1 MEEREKKLYEVFESH
16 NSNSNNKLEPEEVVN
31 LVDEIETTIERYS
44 TLGRVG
50 QFMEA
55 FKQPVLNVPTIPS
68 KDIVHLRLGL
78 ILEELT
84 ELAQACGSEI
94 LSEFGTTLKA
104 KAEEIRNIV
113 ENKREILV
121 PDLKEVLD
129 AHIDLQYVL
138 DGSAQSFG
146 LRYIYDAA
154 FTEVH
159 NSNMSKLCKN
169 TEEAA
174 ATKEKY
180 SAEGINVEIVPHKN
194 YFLIVRTKDNK
205 ILKSINYK
213 PADLQPIVNSLLIS
227 K

>member
-1 MEEREKKLYEVFESH
+1 MEEREKTIYVIFEGH
-16 NSNSNNKLEPEEVVN
+16 NNNSNNKLTPEEIVD
-31 LVDEIETTIERYS
+31 LVDEIETTVEQNT
-44 TLGRVG
+44 TLSRVG

-68 KDIVHLRLGL
+68 KDVVHLRLSL

-104 KAEEIRNIV
+104 KAEEIRDIV
-113 ENKREILV
+113 ENKREVLV

-169 TEEAA
+169 ADEAA

-180 SAEGINVEIVPHKN
+180 SADGINVEIIPHKD
-194 YFLIVRTKDNK
+194 YFLVVRTKDNK

-213 PADLQPIVNSLLIS
+213 PADLQPIVNSLLI
-227 K
+227 

>member
-1 MEEREKKLYEVFESH
+1 MEEREKTLYEVFEGH
-16 NSNSNNKLEPEEVVN
+16 NKNSNNKITPEEVID
-31 LVDEIETTIERYS
+31 LVDEIETTIEHYS

-55 FKQPVLNVPTIPS
+55 FKQPVLNVPTIPNKS
-68 KDIVHLRLGL
+68 TVHLRLSL

-84 ELAQACGSEI
+84 ELAEACGSEV

-104 KAEEIRNIV
+104 KAEEIRDTV
-113 ENKREILV
+113 ENKREVLL
-121 PDLKEVLD
+121 PDLTKVLD

-159 NSNMSKLCKN
+159 NSNMSKLCKDAN
-169 TEEAA
+169 EAA

-194 YFLIVRTKDNK
+194 YFLIIRTKDNK

-213 PADLQPIVNSLLIS
+213 PADLQPIVNSLLT
-227 K
+227 